1 METFLLQDVAIQL
14 ELDTVLKILRMPH
27 PSEEDRADIAAMLRT
42 AEAVANPKALYGPAL
57 LTQKDKDSVT
67 VEGIRLCSPLI
78 RENLDKTSRI
88 VPFVATC
95 GTELENWSAGF
106 DDPLTLYW
114 ADGIKMAYLTE
125 IRRCLSDVVRS
136 AWFSGGDMSAMSPG
150 SLAAW
155 PLTEQRTLFSLL
167 GEVTEK
173 IGVRLTASC
182 LMLPSKSI
190 SGFFFSAE
198 SHYENCQYCPL
209 LTCPARRAPF
219 VEKHASALRTDSE

>member
-1 METFLLQDVAIQL
+1 METLLLQDVAVHP

-27 PSEEDRADIAAMLRT
+27 PSEEDRTDIAAMLQA

-57 LTQKDKDSVT
+57 LTEKDEDSVT

-95 GTELENWSAGF
+95 GTELEDWSAGF
-106 DDPLTLYW
+106 SDPLTAYW
-114 ADGIKMAYLTE
+114 ADGIKMAYLAE
-125 IRRCLSDVVRS
+125 IRGRLSDAVRN
-136 AWFSGGDMSAMSPG
+136 AWFQQGDMSVMSPG
-150 SLAAW
+150 SLSAW
-155 PLTEQRTLFSLL
+155 PLTEQRALFKLV
-167 GEVTEK
+167 GQVTEK

-182 LMLPSKSI
+182 LMLPSKSV
-190 SGFFFSAE
+190 SGFFFSAT
-198 SHYENCQYCPL
+198 SHYENCRYCPL

-219 VEKHASALRTDSE
+219 EREHTYAL